1 MVKMSNI
8 IFYIAL
14 IVAIVA
20 LVAAGRVL
28 YLAWSDYRFRRER
41 RLVEDRRSKS
51 MVVPMERRRARR
63 RL

>member
-1 MVKMSNI
+1 VSHLV
-8 IFYIAL
+8 FYLAL

-41 RLVEDRRSKS
+41 RLGEERRCKG
-51 MVVPMERRRARR
+51 MVVPMERRKARR